1 MTQQQPE
8 SSRCSSSSSSSR
20 SSLVKIVV
28 HNTTVGRKV
37 LDNDQLIDRIMIKTK
52 IIMPVRTAWKKID
65 MLFTKTQQP
74 ESLRNC

>member
-8 SSRCSSSSSSSR
+8 SSRCSSSMK
-20 SSLVKIVV
+20 VVV
-28 HNTTVGRKV
+28 HNTTVRRKV
-37 LDNDQLIDRIMIKTK
+37 LDNDRVTDRIMIKICLIK

-74 ESLRNC
+74 ESLRI

>member
-8 SSRCSSSSSSSR
+8 SSRCSSSSSS
-20 SSLVKIVV
+20 LMKVVV
-28 HNTTVGRKV
+28 HNTTVRRKV
-37 LDNDQLIDRIMIKTK
+37 LDNDRLTDRIMIKICLTK

-74 ESLRNC
+74 ESLRI

>member
-8 SSRCSSSSSSSR
+8 SSRCSSSSSSS
-20 SSLVKIVV
+20 LMKVVV
-28 HNTTVGRKV
+28 HNTTVRRKV
-37 LDNDQLIDRIMIKTK
+37 LDNDRLTDRIMIKICLTK

-74 ESLRNC
+74 ESLRI